1 LIKSGV
7 SLIVAGVSLVVIGT
21 VVSPSLHQP
30 LLAFENG
37 QSGWRIVDRVIAVSG
52 GILFLL
58 GLTMTVLGLRGPR
71 GQQTL
76 AADGHPD
83 SSRSRGAPS
92 SPERTAPGAGDEML
106 TVTIGIIVFT
116 AFALSAVILFV
127 FSQA

>member
-1 LIKSGV
+1 
-7 SLIVAGVSLVVIGT
+7 
-21 VVSPSLHQP
+21 
-30 LLAFENG
+30 
-37 QSGWRIVDRVIAVSG
+37 
-52 GILFLL
+52 
-58 GLTMTVLGLRGPR
+58 MTVLGLRGPR

-92 SPERTAPGAGDEML
+92 SPAASPERTAPGAGDEML